1 MDETKKLTR
10 LESVLQYTFTDTNLL
25 RLAMTHSSYAHEYLA
40 DPDFYNERI
49 EFLGDAV
56 LELAVS
62 NMLYH
67 TMPGQEGDLSRRRAQ
82 IVCEPSLA
90 YVARALGLGPFLY
103 LSRGEDKN
111 GGRQRDSILSDFVEA
126 LIGALYLDGG
136 YDAAFRFIEREILSR
151 LAEIDAHTEL
161 DYKTLLQE
169 TVQAEHMSPAYT
181 LVREDGPPHDRV
193 FTMQVSIDGKVL
205 GTGTGRSKK
214 AAEQH
219 AARTALEQIKD

>member
-1 MDETKKLTR
+1 MDDTRKLTH
-10 LESVLQYTFTDTNLL
+10 LQSVLQYTFTDTNLL

-40 DPDFYNERI
+40 DADFYNERI

-67 TMPGQEGDLSRRRAQ
+67 TMHGQEGDLSRRRAQ

-90 YVARALGLGPFLY
+90 YVARALDLGEFLN

-136 YDAAFRFIEREILSR
+136 YDAAFRFIDREILSR
-151 LAEIDAHTEL
+151 LKEIEVHTEQ

-169 TVQAEHMSPAYT
+169 IVQVDHLSPVYT
-181 LVREDGPPHDRV
+181 LIGEDGPPHNRV
-193 FTMQVSIDGKVL
+193 FTMQVEIDGRVL

-219 AARTALEQIKD
+219 AAQKALEQIDG

>member
-1 MDETKKLTR
+1 MDETKKLAR
-10 LESVLQYTFTDTNLL
+10 LESVLKYTFTDTNLL
-25 RLAMTHSSYAHEYLA
+25 RLAMTHSSYAHEYLE
-40 DPDFYNERI
+40 DTGFYNERI

-56 LELAVS
+56 LELAIS

-90 YVARALGLGPFLY
+90 YVARALDLGPFLN

-136 YDAAFRFIEREILSR
+136 YEAAFRFIEREILSR
-151 LAEIDAHTEL
+151 LEEIDSHTEQ

-169 TVQAEHMSPAYT
+169 TVQADHLSPIYT
-181 LVREDGPPHDRV
+181 LIGEDGPPHDRV
-193 FTMQVSIDGKVL
+193 FTMRVEIDGKVL
-205 GTGTGRSKK
+205 GIGTGRSKK

-219 AARTALEQIKD
+219 AARKALEQINV